1 MPVPQITAL
10 PDPPSRQDPTNFAVK
25 GDAFLGALPDFATE
39 ANALATQVNERVDA
53 AFDAGLEGAA
63 TNAATTVTKAAEA
76 RASELAAAGFANE
89 AMLLSLGVETLRP
102 SIKPSLLLDF
112 ARAQV
117 VPPSVTFTR
126 ASTATRVGPSGLIET
141 VGINVP
147 RLDYDPITRACLGL
161 LVEEQR
167 TNEAWPS
174 EPSTASTRTGPGSPA
189 GYGIFDATFSTQSRN
204 GIGGLNIIPDT
215 TIDINGFTGIGSV
228 PFAGLHYGRG
238 ATASLKPISFFINP
252 LDWNFSIYAGVL
264 ATDGNPTFA
273 NNASSHVLLFNNGQ
287 YVGPPNLLK
296 SIFSDGTYWIS
307 GLIVSNSGTSTGV
320 LIHTRT
326 AGDGMKKFWFG
337 GLQQESTGAF
347 STSYIPTTTAS
358 ATRAADTAVLSTL
371 SPWYRADEG
380 TLYLEGAHFLGASV
394 NSGIDLRDTTANK
407 VTLRNSSAIVGVNS
421 VTEASFSYAG
431 DNGVVSKKAMA
442 LKLNDVAV
450 ARNGVIVNS
459 DTSVSLPSVSEL
471 RFSVDGTSFFYNGH
485 IRQLKYFPQRLINAQ
500 LQALTTL

>member
-1 MPVPQITAL
+1 MPVPQITVL

-167 TNEAWPS
+167 RNLLLRS
-174 EPSTASTRTGPGSPA
+174 EEFDNASWIKADTTVSPNVTVAPNGLSVADKLISTASSAIHNLTFNVTPGPTFSFSVFVKKSEYNFCTLILSGSAIRSTRTFNLTTGEITNPFNSASTFISAKAEPFQNGWFRLTLSSTSA
-189 GYGIFDATFSTQSRN
+189 NFTQARIALAQDAVSSHSESGQTFTGDGASGIFIWGAQ
-204 GIGGLNIIPDT
+204 IEA
-215 TIDINGFTGIGSV
+215 GS
-228 PFAGLHYGRG
+228 FY
-238 ATASLKPISFFINP
+238 
-252 LDWNFSIYAGVL
+252 
-264 ATDGNPTFA
+264 
-273 NNASSHVLLFNNGQ
+273 
-287 YVGPPNLLK
+287 
-296 SIFSDGTYWIS
+296 
-307 GLIVSNSGTSTGV
+307 
-320 LIHTRT
+320 
-326 AGDGMKKFWFG
+326 
-337 GLQQESTGAF
+337 
-347 STSYIPTTTAS
+347 TSYIPTTTAS
-358 ATRAADTAVLSTL
+358 VTRAPDLATL
-371 SPWYRADEG
+371 PSIAPWFRTDEG
-380 TLYLEGAHFLGASV
+380 TLFVEASTFRTFGSAFSFQIDSGADTNRLVLNTSGNRGDSLIDGVNVAPLIGAIQPANTNIKSAYAYRLNDYGYSFNGTPAITDTSADV
-394 NSGIDLRDTTANK
+394 PQNLTTA
-407 VTLRNSSAIVGVNS
+407 RVGSRVGGGEPLS
-421 VTEASFSYAG
+421 G
-431 DNGVVSKKAMA
+431 
-442 LKLNDVAV
+442 L
-450 ARNGVIVNS
+450 
-459 DTSVSLPSVSEL
+459 
-471 RFSVDGTSFFYNGH
+471 
-485 IRQLKYFPQRLINAQ
+485 IRQIKYFPQRLTNAQ
-500 LQALTTL
+500 LQALTSL

>member
-1 MPVPQITAL
+1 MTVPQITAL

-53 AFDAGLEGAA
+53 AFAAGLESAA

-167 TNEAWPS
+167 TNLLLNSVFAGAVSGTPGTAPTSWSFITANGTTTFLSSQSRFTGGNKLRFSATANRHYLGRSVAVTAGQSSCFSS
-174 EPSTASTRTGPGSPA
+174 EFEVVSGTIGLNSLFSGVAQSGAVFTSKYYLDGIEVLDNTKPTVGKHKIHVVHTVTTGGEIQNRVGIGTINNATADV
-189 GYGIFDATFSTQSRN
+189 IFD
-204 GIGGLNIIPDT
+204 IPQ
-215 TIDINGFTGIGSV
+215 FEV
-228 PFAGLHYGRG
+228 
-238 ATASLKPISFFINP
+238 
-252 LDWNFSIYAGVL
+252 
-264 ATDGNPTFA
+264 
-273 NNASSHVLLFNNGQ
+273 
-287 YVGPPNLLK
+287 
-296 SIFSDGTYWIS
+296 
-307 GLIVSNSGTSTGV
+307 
-320 LIHTRT
+320 
-326 AGDGMKKFWFG
+326 
-337 GLQQESTGAF
+337 GAF
-347 STSYIPTTTAS
+347 PTSYIPTTTAS
-358 ATRAADTAVLSTL
+358 VTRAADVASVNTL

-380 TLYLEGAHFLGASV
+380 TFFVEASSVVTGVVYAYQLDDGTLQNRIFSLVDNAHQFSVRIADTVQAQLDAGSVLINSPNKIAGSYKANDFALSLNGSAPVFDIDGSVPNASILRIGSTI
-394 NSGIDLRDTTANK
+394 NSGYL
-407 VTLRNSSAIVGVNS
+407 
-421 VTEASFSYAG
+421 
-431 DNGVVSKKAMA
+431 
-442 LKLNDVAV
+442 
-450 ARNGVIVNS
+450 
-459 DTSVSLPSVSEL
+459 
-471 RFSVDGTSFFYNGH
+471 NGH
-485 IRQLKYFPQRLINAQ
+485 IRQIKYFPQRLTNAQ
-500 LQALTTL
+500 LQALTSL

>member
-1 MPVPQITAL
+1 MTSVTFPTAL
-10 PDPPSRQDPTNFAVK
+10 GGDGSTVSDDADPTTGLRNAGYKTRFVPALQQTVNMAQTTVNKAV
-25 GDAFLGALPDFATE
+25 AAAASE
-39 ANALATQVNERVDA
+39 AV
-53 AFDAGLEGAA
+53 
-63 TNAATTVTKAAEA
+63 TVTKAAEA

-126 ASTATRVGPSGLIET
+126 ASTAMRVAPSGLIET

-161 LVEEQR
+161 LIEEQR
-167 TNEAWPS
+167 TNLLLQSSNFENASWQKVRVS
-174 EPSTASTRTGPGSPA
+174 VTADAAISPDGTMTA
-189 GYGIFDATFSTQSRN
+189 DKV
-204 GIGGLNIIPDT
+204 IPDT
-215 TIDINGFTGIGSV
+215 QSNEHFIYQNAPSGNHAVTLFAKAAGYNFVRFNDTGANIAIFDLSAGVFTFQGAVVAGTARAVALPNGWYKISFVRSFANGQVRFFPSPDGNGSFTGDGTS
-228 PFAGLHYGRG
+228 
-238 ATASLKPISFFINP
+238 
-252 LDWNFSIYAGVL
+252 GVL
-264 ATDGNPTFA
+264 FWGAQ
-273 NNASSHVLLFNNGQ
+273 LE
-287 YVGPPNLLK
+287 
-296 SIFSDGTYWIS
+296 
-307 GLIVSNSGTSTGV
+307 
-320 LIHTRT
+320 
-326 AGDGMKKFWFG
+326 AGSFP
-337 GLQQESTGAF
+337 
-347 STSYIPTTTAS
+347 TSYIPTTTAS
-358 ATRAADTAVLSTL
+358 ATRAADTAVLSSL

-380 TLYLEGAHFLGASV
+380 TLYLEGAHFLDASV

-421 VTEASFSYAG
+421 VTEASFSYAR
-431 DNGVVSKKAMA
+431 DNGVVSKKAIA
-442 LKLNDVAV
+442 LKFNDVAV